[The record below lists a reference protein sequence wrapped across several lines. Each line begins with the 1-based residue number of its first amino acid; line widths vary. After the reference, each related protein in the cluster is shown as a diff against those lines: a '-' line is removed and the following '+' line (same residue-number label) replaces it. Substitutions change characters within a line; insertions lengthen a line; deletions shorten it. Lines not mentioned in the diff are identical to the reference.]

1 MSKCY
6 FYKKTLIPR
15 NGLVTATNCFGID
28 RSKRY
33 RTSSEQMK
41 TERNELFGI
50 ITYSE
55 WEPDQKCSKIWFLF
69 SYFLWFMQIN
79 PALRTFPFEADWS
92 KSALEWTVE
101 SYESFTKVESER
113 SSKVNDLQS
122 KSTIGIGLW
131 PFRTRGPGNHTCDRR
146 LSVWL
151 ERLHFGNSIK
161 VRGFRICAGK
171 YRTNI
176 EAAFQRKI
184 WCHAIRFRW
193 VSPLSPE

>member
-1 MSKCY
+1 M
-6 FYKKTLIPR
+6 
-15 NGLVTATNCFGID
+15 TATNCFGID

-41 TERNELFGI
+41 RERNELFGI

-113 SSKVNDLQS
+113 SSAQIDDRYWPVTMVARIGPKMRTTDRTIPDKRSGQS
-122 KSTIGIGLW
+122 YLWSSTIGLTHSKDFTLGTVLKYVD
-131 PFRTRGPGNHTCDRR
+131 FA
-146 LSVWL
+146 SAL
-151 ERLHFGNSIK
+151 E
-161 VRGFRICAGK
+161 
-171 YRTNI
+171 NI
-176 EAAFQRKI
+176 EQTLRQHFSEKFGAMPFD
-184 WCHAIRFRW
+184 
-193 VSPLSPE
+193 LDG